1 MAIVGSLGNGHVLLD
16 PVLYLS
22 HFSIGDHTG
31 RQVCLPEEGTGAL
44 RQTVCQAC
52 ASFPLPSVWMHAKPV
67 QGLLLPGIC
76 IKERGTPPF
85 LSNTQVCQKGS
96 DSTIHLSAE

>member
-1 MAIVGSLGNGHVLLD
+1 MAIVSSLRNGHVLLD

-44 RQTVCQAC
+44 RQTVR
-52 ASFPLPSVWMHAKPV
+52 HA
-67 QGLLLPGIC
+67 
-76 IKERGTPPF
+76 PPF
-85 LSNTQVCQKGS
+85 LC
-96 DSTIHLSAE
+96 HLSGCTLSQCRDCCFPAFA